1 MENTRIIYRNRD
13 SSNYKT
19 YHSPVLAGKMTKE
32 QYKEILNCLED
43 REYFIP
49 AQVSLDDTRDWG
61 YDPEVDQPW
70 WELVGYELTD
80 QKPTVEYPT
89 VEELV
94 YLFQAAKGNWNEQEI
109 F

>member
-1 MENTRIIYRNRD
+1 
-13 SSNYKT
+13 
-19 YHSPVLAGKMTKE
+19 MTKE